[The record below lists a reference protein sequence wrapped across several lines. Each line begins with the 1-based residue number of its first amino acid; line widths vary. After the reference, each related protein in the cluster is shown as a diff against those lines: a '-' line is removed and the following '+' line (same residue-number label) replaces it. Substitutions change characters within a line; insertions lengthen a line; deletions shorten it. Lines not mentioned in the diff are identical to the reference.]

1 VGVKG
6 GRGGEKQ
13 LYNRTRHSDLDEVKA
28 MVTKTKHIGKAKRE
42 LAKYLMAYETA
53 LKNDNRSNRNVEKVR
68 AKYLTL
74 SLLTKGSM
82 KKKNILDKELKVAQ
96 SARNVTNKQVIQC
109 LGKLTEAQKIVD
121 SIR

>member
-1 VGVKG
+1 
-6 GRGGEKQ
+6 
-13 LYNRTRHSDLDEVKA
+13 

>member
-1 VGVKG
+1 VV
-6 GRGGEKQ
+6 
-13 LYNRTRHSDLDEVKA
+13 
-28 MVTKTKHIGKAKRE
+28 VTKTKHIGKAKRE
-42 LAKYLMAYETA
+42 LAKCLTAYEVA
-53 LKNDNRSNRNVEKVR
+53 LKNDNRANRNVEKVR

-82 KKKNILDKELKVAQ
+82 KKKGILDKELKKAQ
-96 SARNVTNKQVIQC
+96 SERKVTNKQVTQC